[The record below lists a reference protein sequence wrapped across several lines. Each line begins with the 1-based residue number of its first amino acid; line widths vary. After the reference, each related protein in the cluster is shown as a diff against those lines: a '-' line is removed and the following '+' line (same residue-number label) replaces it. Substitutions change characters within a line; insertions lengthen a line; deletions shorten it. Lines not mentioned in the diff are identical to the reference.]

1 MHLAL
6 VQRTPLAGTPRE
18 PCRKAGDA
26 ERNANN
32 VEREQMKDPVVS
44 SIDVIRYAIAD
55 QVRSLGGNDKDVER
69 ISSAAAYAV
78 WCWGFAE
85 AQRG

>member
-1 MHLAL
+1 VHLAL
-6 VQRTPLAGTPRE
+6 VRRTSLAGMPRE
-18 PCRKAGDA
+18 PRRNAGDS
-26 ERNANN
+26 ERNATN

-69 ISSAAAYAV
+69 ISSAAAYGV

-85 AQRG
+85 GQRG